1 MEASQQQTQEPRE
14 PSQGEA
20 VQVGTAGAQAIN
32 PETQTPE
39 QARQAS
45 QDAMQSKARELNIK
59 LAPDALKEMSNA
71 FITAL
76 EERGAFRQ
84 SESASSQQTQTPAA
98 TTNVE
103 ESAPP
108 QNKSWAA
115 KFLGQ

>member
-1 MEASQQQTQEPRE
+1 MEASQTQSHEPRE
-14 PSQGEA
+14 PTQGEA
-20 VQVGTAGAQAIN
+20 VAVGTAGAQAIDPN
-32 PETQTPE
+32 AQTPE

-45 QDAMQSKARELNIK
+45 QEAMQSKARELNIR

-71 FITAL
+71 FINAL

-84 SESASSQQTQTPAA
+84 HEDTSSQQAQTPAA